1 MDWAINMRGRAPS
14 TFAQN
19 NAHPGLN
26 HQNSNSKAKAKHLEF
41 KYLYFKIQ
49 KLINKRVVLSLK
61 YEQLKSPGVHS
72 TLMKPLGSKIVEIAS
87 ISNLSKRISRVI
99 NCLPANSPFHTPRFG
114 PQANSNYS
122 HDTSGDLKV
131 SINLVCILLLLRL
144 EFTIQ
149 AENNLIKYDILSTKA
164 TICEILA
171 IRMLREYKAYDRI
184 NLLFTNPMRDDH
196 FQNKFPSR
204 ISSYNTL
211 ELAVLSKS
219 KKFLSQPVIE
229 QILDRFYDGELI
241 VKRNNDLINDSIVQ
255 SLLDVNS
262 MFTNLE
268 EQATLLSD
276 KSENAVINYTFKKLS
291 LHKITT
297 RANIVPKYQ
306 SLVMNMKLIFFAT
319 LHFILILEQKQAEWY
334 TDPSNTF
341 MRITELLYWLLA
353 FNFNF
358 ELFIKLRN
366 INFKFLRKII
376 WTYADLILIL
386 LIDSAF
392 ILRIFSL
399 LNKVGTEDYHDA
411 FSLIS
416 IILLPR
422 ILSVFNNYEFFNM
435 ITQSLKKMLWKL
447 IGLFFLFSSL
457 ISGFYLTF
465 ISLAIDRNS
474 YEIAFDML
482 KVFFGFTP
490 AVWSNWDNYNN
501 LGRAIQMG
509 YLFLSQFI
517 IATILAIVL
526 SQVFSKVSL
535 SNKEEF
541 AYFKST
547 NLVVYF
553 QTSDIFY
560 ENGFYGKNNS
570 FSTIA
575 ILYTFMNLF
584 KFPIILIIFAYE
596 LIVANINS
604 KKSQNDLK
612 QFTFLNKEHDY
623 YQDQD
628 LVNMDSIDD
637 DTDVSLMMVKTRNN
651 SMFQAVPGR
660 KISSVDNGNHHASSH
675 LFNNLAPAKS
685 ISTLGNLRSAS
696 TDSFIIDEILAK
708 KYAVN
713 GNVIAQTPVHQGL
726 EITKT
731 ANIEPNSKL
740 SASQQSK
747 WLADRTSMNNIA
759 SNANF
764 RAPSS
769 KKVKKRKKNVNNE
782 IMTKLNKLET
792 LVDMLVNQQRD
803 QDETVHAFPQQI
815 YDDRSIIQEIEENDS
830 SSVIRGDTEH
840 NNFGE
845 IYRINEVSLDDME
858 LLDMSHEDA
867 DAGEDDEVDTSTEVE
882 SDDTY

>member
-1 MDWAINMRGRAPS
+1 MRGRIPS

-19 NAHPGLN
+19 NAHPSLN
-26 HQNSNSKAKAKHLEF
+26 QQNSTSKAKAKHLEF

-49 KLINKRVVLSLK
+49 KLIHKRVVLSLK

-72 TLMKPLGSKIVEIAS
+72 TLMKPLASKIVEIAS
-87 ISNLSKRISRVI
+87 ISNLSKKISRVI
-99 NCLPANSPFHTPRFG
+99 NSLPTVSPYQTPRFG
-114 PQANSNYS
+114 PQTNANYN
-122 HDTSGDLKV
+122 HDINGDLKL
-131 SINLVCILLLLRL
+131 SINLVCILLLLRF

-149 AENNLIKYDILSTKA
+149 AENNLIKYDILNTKA

-229 QILDRFYDGELI
+229 QILDRFYEGELI
-241 VKRNNDLINDSIVQ
+241 VKRNNDLINESIVQ

-262 MFTNLE
+262 MFKNLE
-268 EQATLLSD
+268 EQTSLLND
-276 KSENAVINYTFKKLS
+276 RSENAVINYTFKKLS

-306 SLVMNMKLIFFAT
+306 SLVMNMKLIFFAA
-319 LHFILILEQKQAEWY
+319 LHFILILKQKHTKWY
-334 TDPSNTF
+334 TDPSNNF
-341 MRITELLYWLLA
+341 MKITELLYWLLA

-358 ELFIKLRN
+358 ELFIKLKN

-376 WTYADLILIL
+376 WTYADLALIL

-392 ILRIFSL
+392 VLRVFSL

-416 IILLPR
+416 IVLLPR

-447 IGLFFLFSSL
+447 IGLFFLFISL

-490 AVWSNWDNYNN
+490 AVWSNWESYNN

-560 ENGFYGKNNS
+560 ENGFYGKSNRFTTVS
-570 FSTIA
+570 IFHM
-575 ILYTFMNLF
+575 FMNLF
-584 KFPIILIIFAYE
+584 KFPIILIIFVYE

-604 KKSQNDLK
+604 RKGHNNLK
-612 QFTFLNKEHDY
+612 QFTFLSKEQDY

-637 DTDVSLMMVKTRNN
+637 DTDVSLMLVKTRNN

-660 KISSVDNGNHHASSH
+660 KISSVDNVNHASSH

-685 ISTLGNLRSAS
+685 ISTFGNLRSAS
-696 TDSFIIDEILAK
+696 TDSFIIDEILSK
-708 KYAVN
+708 KYGGT
-713 GNVIAQTPVHQGL
+713 GNVIAQTPVYLGL
-726 EITKT
+726 EIAKASNNEVST
-731 ANIEPNSKL
+731 KL

-747 WLADRTSMNNIA
+747 WLTDRKSLMSMNNPT

-764 RAPSS
+764 RASS
-769 KKVKKRKKNVNNE
+769 GKKIKKRKKNVNNE

-792 LVDMLVNQQRD
+792 LVDMLVNQQHD
-803 QDETVHAFPQQI
+803 QDETVHAFPQQL
-815 YDDRSIIQEIEENDS
+815 YDDQSIIQEVEENDS
-830 SSVIRGDTEH
+830 SSVIRGDIQNT
-840 NNFGE
+840 NFGE
-845 IYRINEVSLDDME
+845 IYRINEVSLDDMD
-858 LLDMSHEDA
+858 LLNMSHEEA

>member
-1 MDWAINMRGRAPS
+1 MRGRIPS
-14 TFAQN
+14 TLAQN
-19 NAHPGLN
+19 NAHPSLN
-26 HQNSNSKAKAKHLEF
+26 QQNSTSTSKTKAKHLEF

-49 KLINKRVVLSLK
+49 KLIHKRVVLSLK

-72 TLMKPLGSKIVEIAS
+72 TLMKPLASKIVEIAS
-87 ISNLSKRISRVI
+87 ISNLSKKINRVI
-99 NCLPANSPFHTPRFG
+99 NSLPTVSPYQTPRFG
-114 PQANSNYS
+114 PQTNANYN
-122 HDTSGDLKV
+122 HDVNGDLKL
-131 SINLVCILLLLRL
+131 SINLVCILLLLRF

-149 AENNLIKYDILSTKA
+149 AENNLIKYDILNTKA

-171 IRMLREYKAYDRI
+171 IKMLREYKAYDRI

-241 VKRNNDLINDSIVQ
+241 VKRNNDLINESIVQ

-262 MFTNLE
+262 MFKNLE
-268 EQATLLSD
+268 EQTSLLND

-306 SLVMNMKLIFFAT
+306 SLVMNMKLIFFAA
-319 LHFILILEQKQAEWY
+319 LHFILILKQKHTKWY

-341 MRITELLYWLLA
+341 MKITELLYWLLA

-392 ILRIFSL
+392 FLRIFSL

-416 IILLPR
+416 IVLLPR

-447 IGLFFLFSSL
+447 IGLFFLFISL

-490 AVWSNWDNYNN
+490 AVWSNWDSYNN

-560 ENGFYGKNNS
+560 ENGFYGKSNR
-570 FSTIA
+570 FTTVG
-575 ILYTFMNLF
+575 ILYMFMNLF
-584 KFPIILIIFAYE
+584 KFPIILIIFIYE

-604 KKSQNDLK
+604 KKGHNNLK
-612 QFTFLNKEHDY
+612 QFTFLNKEQDY

-637 DTDVSLMMVKTRNN
+637 DTDVSLMLVKTRNN

-660 KISSVDNGNHHASSH
+660 KISSVDNVNHATSH
-675 LFNNLAPAKS
+675 LFNNLAPTKS
-685 ISTLGNLRSAS
+685 IGNLRSAS
-696 TDSFIIDEILAK
+696 TDSFIIDEILSK
-708 KYAVN
+708 KYGGT
-713 GNVIAQTPVHQGL
+713 GNLIAQTPVHQGL
-726 EITKT
+726 EVAKASNNEMST
-731 ANIEPNSKL
+731 KL

-747 WLADRTSMNNIA
+747 WLTDRRSLMSMNNPT

-764 RAPSS
+764 KATSG
-769 KKVKKRKKNVNNE
+769 KKIKKRKKNVNNE

-792 LVDMLVNQQRD
+792 LVDMLVNQQHD
-803 QDETVHAFPQQI
+803 QDETVHAFPQQL
-815 YDDRSIIQEIEENDS
+815 YDDQSIIQEVEENDS
-830 SSVIRGDTEH
+830 SSVIRGDTQDT
-840 NNFGE
+840 NFGE
-845 IYRINEVSLDDME
+845 IYRINEVSLDDMD
-858 LLDMSHEDA
+858 LINMSHEEA

>member
-1 MDWAINMRGRAPS
+1 MRGRIPS
-14 TFAQN
+14 TLAQN
-19 NAHPGLN
+19 NAHPSLN
-26 HQNSNSKAKAKHLEF
+26 QQNSTSTSKTKAKHLEF

-49 KLINKRVVLSLK
+49 KLIHKRVVLSLK

-72 TLMKPLGSKIVEIAS
+72 TLMKPLASKIVEIAS
-87 ISNLSKRISRVI
+87 ISNLSKKINRVI
-99 NCLPANSPFHTPRFG
+99 NSLPTVSPYQTPRFG
-114 PQANSNYS
+114 PQTNANYN
-122 HDTSGDLKV
+122 HDVNGDLKL
-131 SINLVCILLLLRL
+131 SINLVCILLLLRF

-149 AENNLIKYDILSTKA
+149 AENNLIKYDILNTKA

-171 IRMLREYKAYDRI
+171 IKMLREYKAYDRI

-241 VKRNNDLINDSIVQ
+241 VKRNNDLINESIVQ

-262 MFTNLE
+262 MFKNLE
-268 EQATLLSD
+268 EQTSLLND
-276 KSENAVINYTFKKLS
+276 KSDNAVINYTFKKLS

-306 SLVMNMKLIFFAT
+306 SLVMNMKLIFFAA
-319 LHFILILEQKQAEWY
+319 LHFILILKQKHTKWY

-341 MRITELLYWLLA
+341 MKITELLYWLLA

-392 ILRIFSL
+392 FLRIFSL

-416 IILLPR
+416 IVLLPR

-447 IGLFFLFSSL
+447 IGLFFLFISL

-490 AVWSNWDNYNN
+490 AVWSNWDSYNN

-560 ENGFYGKNNS
+560 ENGFYGKSNR
-570 FSTIA
+570 FTTVG
-575 ILYTFMNLF
+575 ILYMFMNLF
-584 KFPIILIIFAYE
+584 KFPIILIIFIYE

-604 KKSQNDLK
+604 KKGHNNLK
-612 QFTFLNKEHDY
+612 QFTFLNKEQDY

-637 DTDVSLMMVKTRNN
+637 DTDVSLMLMKTRNN

-660 KISSVDNGNHHASSH
+660 KISSVDNVNHATSH
-675 LFNNLAPAKS
+675 LFNNLAPTKS
-685 ISTLGNLRSAS
+685 IGNLRSAS
-696 TDSFIIDEILAK
+696 TDSFIIDEILSK
-708 KYAVN
+708 KYGGT
-713 GNVIAQTPVHQGL
+713 GNLIAQTPVHQGL
-726 EITKT
+726 ELVKASNNEMST
-731 ANIEPNSKL
+731 KL

-747 WLADRTSMNNIA
+747 WLTDRRSLMSMNNPT

-764 RAPSS
+764 KATSG
-769 KKVKKRKKNVNNE
+769 KKIKKRKKNVNNE

-792 LVDMLVNQQRD
+792 LVDMLVNQQHD
-803 QDETVHAFPQQI
+803 QDETVHAFPQQL
-815 YDDRSIIQEIEENDS
+815 YDDQSIIQEVEENDS
-830 SSVIRGDTEH
+830 SSVIRGDTQDT
-840 NNFGE
+840 NFGE
-845 IYRINEVSLDDME
+845 IYRINEVSLDDMD
-858 LLDMSHEDA
+858 LINMSHEEA

>member
-1 MDWAINMRGRAPS
+1 MRGRIPS
-14 TFAQN
+14 TLAQN
-19 NAHPGLN
+19 NAHPSLN
-26 HQNSNSKAKAKHLEF
+26 QQNSTSTSKTKAKHLEF

-49 KLINKRVVLSLK
+49 KLIHKRVVLSLK

-72 TLMKPLGSKIVEIAS
+72 TLMKPLTSKIVEIAS
-87 ISNLSKRISRVI
+87 ISNLSKKINRVI
-99 NCLPANSPFHTPRFG
+99 NSLPTVSPYQTPRFG
-114 PQANSNYS
+114 PQTNANYN
-122 HDTSGDLKV
+122 HDVNGDLKL
-131 SINLVCILLLLRL
+131 SINLVCILLLLRF

-149 AENNLIKYDILSTKA
+149 AENNLIKYDILNTKA

-171 IRMLREYKAYDRI
+171 IKMLREYKAYDRI

-241 VKRNNDLINDSIVQ
+241 VKRNNDLINESIVQ

-262 MFTNLE
+262 MFKNLE
-268 EQATLLSD
+268 EQTSLLND
-276 KSENAVINYTFKKLS
+276 KSDNAVINYTFKKLS

-306 SLVMNMKLIFFAT
+306 SLVMNMKLIFFAA
-319 LHFILILEQKQAEWY
+319 LHFILILKQKHTKWY

-341 MRITELLYWLLA
+341 MKITELLYWLLA

-392 ILRIFSL
+392 FLRIFSL

-416 IILLPR
+416 IVLLPR

-447 IGLFFLFSSL
+447 IGLFFLFISL

-490 AVWSNWDNYNN
+490 AVWSNWDSYNN

-560 ENGFYGKNNS
+560 ENGFYGKSNR
-570 FSTIA
+570 FTTVG
-575 ILYTFMNLF
+575 ILYMFMNLF
-584 KFPIILIIFAYE
+584 KFPIILIIFIYE

-604 KKSQNDLK
+604 KKGHNNLK
-612 QFTFLNKEHDY
+612 QFTFLNKEQDY

-637 DTDVSLMMVKTRNN
+637 DTDVSLMLVKTRNN

-660 KISSVDNGNHHASSH
+660 KISSVDNVNHATSH
-675 LFNNLAPAKS
+675 LFNNLAPTKS
-685 ISTLGNLRSAS
+685 IGNLRSAS
-696 TDSFIIDEILAK
+696 TDSFIIDEILSK
-708 KYAVN
+708 KYGGT
-713 GNVIAQTPVHQGL
+713 GNLIAQTPVHQGL
-726 EITKT
+726 ELVKASNNEMST
-731 ANIEPNSKL
+731 KL

-747 WLADRTSMNNIA
+747 WLTDRRSLMSMNNPT

-764 RAPSS
+764 KATSG
-769 KKVKKRKKNVNNE
+769 KKIKKRKKNVNNE

-792 LVDMLVNQQRD
+792 LVDMLVNQQHD
-803 QDETVHAFPQQI
+803 QDETVHAFPQQL
-815 YDDRSIIQEIEENDS
+815 YDDQSIIQEVEENDS
-830 SSVIRGDTEH
+830 SSVIRGDTQDT
-840 NNFGE
+840 NFGE
-845 IYRINEVSLDDME
+845 IYRINEVSLDDMD
-858 LLDMSHEDA
+858 LINMSHEEA

>member
-1 MDWAINMRGRAPS
+1 MRGRIPS
-14 TFAQN
+14 TLAQN
-19 NAHPGLN
+19 NAHPSLN
-26 HQNSNSKAKAKHLEF
+26 QQNSTSTSKTKAKHLEF

-49 KLINKRVVLSLK
+49 KLIHKRVVLSLK

-72 TLMKPLGSKIVEIAS
+72 TLMKPLASKIVEIAS
-87 ISNLSKRISRVI
+87 ISNLSKKINRVI
-99 NCLPANSPFHTPRFG
+99 NSLPTVSPYQTPRFG
-114 PQANSNYS
+114 PQTNANYN
-122 HDTSGDLKV
+122 HDVNGDLKL
-131 SINLVCILLLLRL
+131 SINLVCILLLLRF

-149 AENNLIKYDILSTKA
+149 AENNLIKYDILNTKA

-171 IRMLREYKAYDRI
+171 IKMLREYKAYDRI

-241 VKRNNDLINDSIVQ
+241 VKRNNDLINESIVQ

-262 MFTNLE
+262 MFKNLE
-268 EQATLLSD
+268 EQTSLLND
-276 KSENAVINYTFKKLS
+276 KSDNAVINYTFKKLS

-306 SLVMNMKLIFFAT
+306 SLVMNMKLIFFAA
-319 LHFILILEQKQAEWY
+319 LHFILILKQKHTKWY

-341 MRITELLYWLLA
+341 MKITELLYWLLA

-392 ILRIFSL
+392 FLRIFSL

-416 IILLPR
+416 IVLLPR

-447 IGLFFLFSSL
+447 IGLFFLFISL

-490 AVWSNWDNYNN
+490 AVWSNWDSYNN

-560 ENGFYGKNNS
+560 ENGFYGKSNR
-570 FSTIA
+570 FTTVG
-575 ILYTFMNLF
+575 ILYMFMNLF
-584 KFPIILIIFAYE
+584 KFPIILIIFIYE

-604 KKSQNDLK
+604 KKGHNNLK
-612 QFTFLNKEHDY
+612 QFTFLNKEQDY

-637 DTDVSLMMVKTRNN
+637 DTDVSLMLVKTRNN

-660 KISSVDNGNHHASSH
+660 KISSVDNVNHATSH
-675 LFNNLAPAKS
+675 LFNNLAPTKS
-685 ISTLGNLRSAS
+685 IGNLRSAS
-696 TDSFIIDEILAK
+696 TDSFIIDEILSK
-708 KYAVN
+708 KYGGT
-713 GNVIAQTPVHQGL
+713 GNLIAQTPVHQGL
-726 EITKT
+726 ELVKASNNEMST
-731 ANIEPNSKL
+731 KL

-747 WLADRTSMNNIA
+747 WLTDRRSLMSMNNPT

-764 RAPSS
+764 KATSG
-769 KKVKKRKKNVNNE
+769 KKIKKRKKNVNNE

-792 LVDMLVNQQRD
+792 LVDMLVNQQHD
-803 QDETVHAFPQQI
+803 QDETVHAFPQQL
-815 YDDRSIIQEIEENDS
+815 YDDQSIIQEVEENDS
-830 SSVIRGDTEH
+830 SSVIRGDTQDT
-840 NNFGE
+840 NFGE
-845 IYRINEVSLDDME
+845 IYRINEVSLDDMD
-858 LLDMSHEDA
+858 LINMSHEEA

>member
-1 MDWAINMRGRAPS
+1 MRGRIPS

-19 NAHPGLN
+19 NAHPSSN
-26 HQNSNSKAKAKHLEF
+26 QQNSTSKTKAKHLEF

-49 KLINKRVVLSLK
+49 KLIHKRVVLSLK

-72 TLMKPLGSKIVEIAS
+72 TLMKPLASKIVEIAS
-87 ISNLSKRISRVI
+87 ISNLSKKISRVI
-99 NCLPANSPFHTPRFG
+99 NSLPTVSPYQTPRFG
-114 PQANSNYS
+114 PQTNANYN
-122 HDTSGDLKV
+122 HDVNGDLKL
-131 SINLVCILLLLRL
+131 SINLVCILLLLRF

-149 AENNLIKYDILSTKA
+149 AENNLIKYDILNTKA

-196 FQNKFPSR
+196 FQDKFPSR

-229 QILDRFYDGELI
+229 QILDRFYEGELI
-241 VKRNNDLINDSIVQ
+241 VKRNNDLINESIVQ

-262 MFTNLE
+262 MFKNLE
-268 EQATLLSD
+268 EQTVLLND

-319 LHFILILEQKQAEWY
+319 LHFILILKQKHTKWY
-334 TDPSNTF
+334 SDPSNTF
-341 MRITELLYWLLA
+341 MKITELLYWLLA

-358 ELFIKLRN
+358 ELFIKLKN

-392 ILRIFSL
+392 ALRIFSL
-399 LNKVGTEDYHDA
+399 LNKVGTDDYHDA

-416 IILLPR
+416 IVLLPR

-447 IGLFFLFSSL
+447 IGLFFLFISL

-490 AVWSNWDNYNN
+490 AVWSNWDSYNN

-560 ENGFYGKNNS
+560 ENGFYGKSNR
-570 FSTIA
+570 FTTVG
-575 ILYTFMNLF
+575 ILYMFMNLF
-584 KFPIILIIFAYE
+584 KFPIILIIFIYE

-604 KKSQNDLK
+604 KKGHNNLK
-612 QFTFLNKEHDY
+612 QFTFLNKEQDY

-637 DTDVSLMMVKTRNN
+637 DTDVSLMLVKTRNN
-651 SMFQAVPGR
+651 STFQAVPGR
-660 KISSVDNGNHHASSH
+660 KISSVDNANHATSH

-685 ISTLGNLRSAS
+685 IGTFGNLRSAS
-696 TDSFIIDEILAK
+696 TDSFIIDEILSK
-708 KYAVN
+708 KY
-713 GNVIAQTPVHQGL
+713 GGTDNVIAQTPVHLGL
-726 EITKT
+726 EIAKASNNEVST
-731 ANIEPNSKL
+731 KL

-747 WLADRTSMNNIA
+747 WLTDRKSLMSMNNPTT
-759 SNANF
+759 NANF
-764 RAPSS
+764 RATSG
-769 KKVKKRKKNVNNE
+769 KKIKKRKKNVNNE
-782 IMTKLNKLET
+782 IMTKLNKLEI
-792 LVDMLVNQQRD
+792 LVDMLVNQQHD
-803 QDETVHAFPQQI
+803 QDETAHALPQQL
-815 YDDRSIIQEIEENDS
+815 YDDQSIIQEVEENDS
-830 SSVIRGDTEH
+830 SSVIRGDTQDT
-840 NNFGE
+840 NFGE

-858 LLDMSHEDA
+858 LLNMSHEEA

>member
-1 MDWAINMRGRAPS
+1 MRGRIPS
-14 TFAQN
+14 TLAQN
-19 NAHPGLN
+19 NAHPSLN
-26 HQNSNSKAKAKHLEF
+26 QQNSTSTSKTKAKHLEF

-49 KLINKRVVLSLK
+49 KLIHKRVVLSLK

-72 TLMKPLGSKIVEIAS
+72 TLMKPLASKIVEIAS
-87 ISNLSKRISRVI
+87 ISNLSKKINRVI
-99 NCLPANSPFHTPRFG
+99 NSLPTVSPYQTPRFG
-114 PQANSNYS
+114 PQTNANYN
-122 HDTSGDLKV
+122 HDVNGDSKL
-131 SINLVCILLLLRL
+131 SINLVCILLLLRF

-149 AENNLIKYDILSTKA
+149 AENNLIKYDILNTKA

-171 IRMLREYKAYDRI
+171 IKMLREYKAYDRI

-241 VKRNNDLINDSIVQ
+241 VKRNNDLINESIVQ

-262 MFTNLE
+262 MFKNLE
-268 EQATLLSD
+268 EQTSLLND
-276 KSENAVINYTFKKLS
+276 KSDNAVINYTFKKLS

-306 SLVMNMKLIFFAT
+306 SLVMNMKLIFFAA
-319 LHFILILEQKQAEWY
+319 LHFILILKQKHTKWY

-341 MRITELLYWLLA
+341 MKITELLYWLLA

-392 ILRIFSL
+392 FLRIFSL

-416 IILLPR
+416 IVLLPR

-447 IGLFFLFSSL
+447 IGLFFLFISL

-490 AVWSNWDNYNN
+490 AVWSNWDSYNN

-560 ENGFYGKNNS
+560 ENGFYGKSNR
-570 FSTIA
+570 FTTVG
-575 ILYTFMNLF
+575 ILYMFMNLF
-584 KFPIILIIFAYE
+584 KFPIILIIFIYE

-604 KKSQNDLK
+604 KKGHNNLK
-612 QFTFLNKEHDY
+612 QFTFLNKEQDY

-637 DTDVSLMMVKTRNN
+637 DTDVSLMLVKTRNN

-660 KISSVDNGNHHASSH
+660 KISSVDNVNHATSH
-675 LFNNLAPAKS
+675 LFNNLAPTKS
-685 ISTLGNLRSAS
+685 IGNLRSAS
-696 TDSFIIDEILAK
+696 TDSFIIDEILSK
-708 KYAVN
+708 KYGGT
-713 GNVIAQTPVHQGL
+713 GNLIAQTPVHQGL
-726 EITKT
+726 ELVKASNNEMST
-731 ANIEPNSKL
+731 KL

-747 WLADRTSMNNIA
+747 WLTDRRSLMSMNNPT

-764 RAPSS
+764 KATSG
-769 KKVKKRKKNVNNE
+769 KKIKKRKKNVNNE

-792 LVDMLVNQQRD
+792 LVDMLVNQQHD
-803 QDETVHAFPQQI
+803 QDETVHAFPQQL
-815 YDDRSIIQEIEENDS
+815 YDDQSIIQEVEENDS
-830 SSVIRGDTEH
+830 SSVIRGDTQDT
-840 NNFGE
+840 NFGE
-845 IYRINEVSLDDME
+845 IYRINEVSLDDM
-858 LLDMSHEDA
+858 DSINMSHEEA

>member
-1 MDWAINMRGRAPS
+1 MRGRIPS
-14 TFAQN
+14 TLAQN
-19 NAHPGLN
+19 NAHPSLN
-26 HQNSNSKAKAKHLEF
+26 QQNSTSTSKTKAKHLEF

-49 KLINKRVVLSLK
+49 KLIHKRVVLSLK
-61 YEQLKSPGVHS
+61 YEQLKSPGVHL
-72 TLMKPLGSKIVEIAS
+72 TLMKPLTSKIVEIAS
-87 ISNLSKRISRVI
+87 ISNLSKKINRVI
-99 NCLPANSPFHTPRFG
+99 NSLPTVSPYQTPRFG
-114 PQANSNYS
+114 PQTNANYN
-122 HDTSGDLKV
+122 HDVNGDLKL
-131 SINLVCILLLLRL
+131 SINLVCILLLLRF

-149 AENNLIKYDILSTKA
+149 AENNLIKYDILNTKA

-171 IRMLREYKAYDRI
+171 IKMLREYKAYDRI

-229 QILDRFYDGELI
+229 QILDRFYEGELI
-241 VKRNNDLINDSIVQ
+241 VKRNNDIINESIVQ

-262 MFTNLE
+262 MFKNLE
-268 EQATLLSD
+268 EQTSLLND

-306 SLVMNMKLIFFAT
+306 SLVMNMKLIFFAA
-319 LHFILILEQKQAEWY
+319 LHFILILKQKHTKWY

-341 MRITELLYWLLA
+341 MKITELLYWLLA

-358 ELFIKLRN
+358 ELFIKLKN

-392 ILRIFSL
+392 FLRIFSL

-416 IILLPR
+416 IVLLPR

-447 IGLFFLFSSL
+447 IGLFFLFISL

-490 AVWSNWDNYNN
+490 AVWSNWDSYNN

-560 ENGFYGKNNS
+560 ENGFYGKSNR
-570 FSTIA
+570 FTTVG
-575 ILYTFMNLF
+575 ILYMFMNLF
-584 KFPIILIIFAYE
+584 KFPIILIIFIYE

-604 KKSQNDLK
+604 KKGHNNLK
-612 QFTFLNKEHDY
+612 QFTFLNKEQDY

-637 DTDVSLMMVKTRNN
+637 DTDVSLMLVKTRNN

-660 KISSVDNGNHHASSH
+660 KISSVDNVNHATSH
-675 LFNNLAPAKS
+675 LFNNLAPTKS
-685 ISTLGNLRSAS
+685 IGNLRSAS
-696 TDSFIIDEILAK
+696 TDSFIIDEILSK
-708 KYAVN
+708 KYGGT
-713 GNVIAQTPVHQGL
+713 GNLSAQTPVHQGL
-726 EITKT
+726 EIAK
-731 ANIEPNSKL
+731 ANNNEMITKL

-747 WLADRTSMNNIA
+747 WLTDRKSLMSMNNPA

-764 RAPSS
+764 KATSG
-769 KKVKKRKKNVNNE
+769 KKIKKRKKNVNNE

-792 LVDMLVNQQRD
+792 LVDMLVNQQHD
-803 QDETVHAFPQQI
+803 QDETVHAFPQQL
-815 YDDRSIIQEIEENDS
+815 YDDQSIIQEVEENDS
-830 SSVIRGDTEH
+830 SSVIRGDTQDT
-840 NNFGE
+840 NFGE
-845 IYRINEVSLDDME
+845 IYRINEVSLDDMD
-858 LLDMSHEDA
+858 LINMSHEEA

>member
-1 MDWAINMRGRAPS
+1 MRGRIPS
-14 TFAQN
+14 TLAQN
-19 NAHPGLN
+19 NAHPSLN
-26 HQNSNSKAKAKHLEF
+26 QQNSTSTSKTKAKHLEF

-49 KLINKRVVLSLK
+49 KLIHKRVVLSLK

-72 TLMKPLGSKIVEIAS
+72 TLMKPLASKIVEIAS
-87 ISNLSKRISRVI
+87 ISNLSKKINRVI
-99 NCLPANSPFHTPRFG
+99 NSLPTVSPYQTPRFG
-114 PQANSNYS
+114 PQTNANYN
-122 HDTSGDLKV
+122 HDVNGDLKL
-131 SINLVCILLLLRL
+131 SINLVCILLLLRF

-149 AENNLIKYDILSTKA
+149 AENNLIKYDILNTKA

-171 IRMLREYKAYDRI
+171 IKMLREYKAYDRI

-241 VKRNNDLINDSIVQ
+241 VKRNNDLINESIVQ

-262 MFTNLE
+262 MFKNLE
-268 EQATLLSD
+268 EQTSLLND

-306 SLVMNMKLIFFAT
+306 SLVMNMKLIFFAA
-319 LHFILILEQKQAEWY
+319 LHFILILKQKHTKWY

-341 MRITELLYWLLA
+341 MKITELLYWLLA

-392 ILRIFSL
+392 FLRIFSL

-416 IILLPR
+416 IVLLPR

-447 IGLFFLFSSL
+447 IGLFFLFISL

-490 AVWSNWDNYNN
+490 AVWSNWDSYNN

-560 ENGFYGKNNS
+560 ENGFYGKSNR
-570 FSTIA
+570 FTTVG
-575 ILYTFMNLF
+575 ILYMFMNLF
-584 KFPIILIIFAYE
+584 KFPIILIIFIYE

-604 KKSQNDLK
+604 KKGHNNLK
-612 QFTFLNKEHDY
+612 QFTFLNKEQDY

-637 DTDVSLMMVKTRNN
+637 DTDVSLMLVKTRNN

-660 KISSVDNGNHHASSH
+660 KISSVDNVNHATSH
-675 LFNNLAPAKS
+675 LFNNLAPTKS
-685 ISTLGNLRSAS
+685 IGNLRSAS
-696 TDSFIIDEILAK
+696 TDSFIIDEILSK
-708 KYAVN
+708 KYGGT
-713 GNVIAQTPVHQGL
+713 GNLIAQTPVHQGL
-726 EITKT
+726 ELVKASNNEMST
-731 ANIEPNSKL
+731 KL

-747 WLADRTSMNNIA
+747 WLTDRRSLMSMNNPT

-764 RAPSS
+764 KATSG
-769 KKVKKRKKNVNNE
+769 KKIKKRKKNVNNE

-792 LVDMLVNQQRD
+792 LVDMLVNQQHD
-803 QDETVHAFPQQI
+803 QDETVHAFPQQL
-815 YDDRSIIQEIEENDS
+815 YDDQSIIQEVEENDS
-830 SSVIRGDTEH
+830 SSVIRGDTQDT
-840 NNFGE
+840 NFGE
-845 IYRINEVSLDDME
+845 IYRINEVSLDDMD
-858 LLDMSHEDA
+858 LINMSHEEA

>member
-1 MDWAINMRGRAPS
+1 MRGRIPS
-14 TFAQN
+14 TLAQN
-19 NAHPGLN
+19 NAHPSLN
-26 HQNSNSKAKAKHLEF
+26 QQNSTSTSKTKAKHLEF

-49 KLINKRVVLSLK
+49 KLIHKRVVLSLK

-72 TLMKPLGSKIVEIAS
+72 TLMKPLASKIVEIAS
-87 ISNLSKRISRVI
+87 ISNLSKKINRVI
-99 NCLPANSPFHTPRFG
+99 NSLPTVSPYQTPRFG
-114 PQANSNYS
+114 PQTNANYN
-122 HDTSGDLKV
+122 HDVNGDLKL
-131 SINLVCILLLLRL
+131 SINLVCILLLLRF

-149 AENNLIKYDILSTKA
+149 AENNLIKYDILNTKA

-171 IRMLREYKAYDRI
+171 IKMLREYKAYDRI

-241 VKRNNDLINDSIVQ
+241 VKRNNDLINESIVQ

-262 MFTNLE
+262 MFKNLE
-268 EQATLLSD
+268 EQTSLLND
-276 KSENAVINYTFKKLS
+276 KSDNAVINYTFKKLS

-306 SLVMNMKLIFFAT
+306 SLVMNMKLIFFAA
-319 LHFILILEQKQAEWY
+319 LHFILILKQKHTKWY

-341 MRITELLYWLLA
+341 MKITELLYWLLA

-392 ILRIFSL
+392 FLRIFSL

-416 IILLPR
+416 IVLLPR

-447 IGLFFLFSSL
+447 IGLFFLFISL

-490 AVWSNWDNYNN
+490 AVWSNWDSYNN

-560 ENGFYGKNNS
+560 ENGFYGKSNR
-570 FSTIA
+570 FTTVG
-575 ILYTFMNLF
+575 ILYMFMNLF
-584 KFPIILIIFAYE
+584 KFPIKLINIIYE

-604 KKSQNDLK
+604 KKGHNNLK
-612 QFTFLNKEHDY
+612 QFTFLNKEQDY

-637 DTDVSLMMVKTRNN
+637 DTDVSLMLVKTRNN

-660 KISSVDNGNHHASSH
+660 KISSVDNVNHATSH
-675 LFNNLAPAKS
+675 LFNNLAPTKS
-685 ISTLGNLRSAS
+685 IGNLRSAS
-696 TDSFIIDEILAK
+696 TDSFIIDEILSK
-708 KYAVN
+708 KYGGT
-713 GNVIAQTPVHQGL
+713 GNLIAQTPVHQGL
-726 EITKT
+726 ELVKASNNEMST
-731 ANIEPNSKL
+731 KL

-747 WLADRTSMNNIA
+747 WLTDRRSLMSMNNPT

-764 RAPSS
+764 KATSG
-769 KKVKKRKKNVNNE
+769 KKIKKRKKNVNNE

-792 LVDMLVNQQRD
+792 LVDMLVNQQHD
-803 QDETVHAFPQQI
+803 QDETVHAFPQQL
-815 YDDRSIIQEIEENDS
+815 YDDQSIIQEVEENDS
-830 SSVIRGDTEH
+830 SSVIRGDTQDT
-840 NNFGE
+840 NFGE
-845 IYRINEVSLDDME
+845 IYRINEVSLDDMD
-858 LLDMSHEDA
+858 LINMSHEEA

>member
-1 MDWAINMRGRAPS
+1 M
-14 TFAQN
+14 
-19 NAHPGLN
+19 
-26 HQNSNSKAKAKHLEF
+26 
-41 KYLYFKIQ
+41 
-49 KLINKRVVLSLK
+49 
-61 YEQLKSPGVHS
+61 
-72 TLMKPLGSKIVEIAS
+72 
-87 ISNLSKRISRVI
+87 
-99 NCLPANSPFHTPRFG
+99 
-114 PQANSNYS
+114 
-122 HDTSGDLKV
+122 
-131 SINLVCILLLLRL
+131 LLRF

-149 AENNLIKYDILSTKA
+149 AENNLIKYDILNTKA

-171 IRMLREYKAYDRI
+171 IKMLREYKAYDRI

-229 QILDRFYDGELI
+229 QILDRFYEGELI
-241 VKRNNDLINDSIVQ
+241 VKRNNDIINESIVQ

-262 MFTNLE
+262 MFKNLE
-268 EQATLLSD
+268 EQTSLLND
-276 KSENAVINYTFKKLS
+276 KSDNAVINYTFKKLS

-306 SLVMNMKLIFFAT
+306 SLVMNMKLIFFAA
-319 LHFILILEQKQAEWY
+319 LHFILILKQKHTKWY

-341 MRITELLYWLLA
+341 MKITELLYWLLA

-392 ILRIFSL
+392 FLRIFSL

-416 IILLPR
+416 IVLLPR

-447 IGLFFLFSSL
+447 IGLFFLFISL

-490 AVWSNWDNYNN
+490 AVWSNWDSYNN

-560 ENGFYGKNNS
+560 ENGFYGKSNR
-570 FSTIA
+570 FTTVG
-575 ILYTFMNLF
+575 ILYMFMNLF
-584 KFPIILIIFAYE
+584 KFPIILIIFIYE

-604 KKSQNDLK
+604 KKGHNNLK
-612 QFTFLNKEHDY
+612 QFTFLNKEQDY

-637 DTDVSLMMVKTRNN
+637 DTDVSLMLVKTRNN

-660 KISSVDNGNHHASSH
+660 KISSVDNVNHATSH
-675 LFNNLAPAKS
+675 LFNNLAPTKS
-685 ISTLGNLRSAS
+685 IGNLRSAS
-696 TDSFIIDEILAK
+696 TDSFIIDEILSK
-708 KYAVN
+708 KYGGT
-713 GNVIAQTPVHQGL
+713 GNLTAQTPVHQGL
-726 EITKT
+726 EIAK
-731 ANIEPNSKL
+731 ANNNEMITKL

-747 WLADRTSMNNIA
+747 WLTDRKSLMSMNNPA

-764 RAPSS
+764 RATSG
-769 KKVKKRKKNVNNE
+769 KKIKKRKKNVNNE

-792 LVDMLVNQQRD
+792 LVDMLVNQQHD
-803 QDETVHAFPQQI
+803 QDETVHAFPQQL
-815 YDDRSIIQEIEENDS
+815 YDDQSIIQEVEENDS
-830 SSVIRGDTEH
+830 SSVIRGDTQDT
-840 NNFGE
+840 NFGE
-845 IYRINEVSLDDME
+845 IYRINEVSLDDMD
-858 LLDMSHEDA
+858 LINMSHEEA

>member
-1 MDWAINMRGRAPS
+1 MRGRIPS
-14 TFAQN
+14 TLAQN
-19 NAHPGLN
+19 NAHPSLN
-26 HQNSNSKAKAKHLEF
+26 QQNSTSTSKTKAKHLEF

-49 KLINKRVVLSLK
+49 KLIHKRVVLSLK

-72 TLMKPLGSKIVEIAS
+72 TLMKPLTSKIVEIAS
-87 ISNLSKRISRVI
+87 ISNLSKKINRVI
-99 NCLPANSPFHTPRFG
+99 NSLPTVSPYQTPRFG
-114 PQANSNYS
+114 PQTNANYN
-122 HDTSGDLKV
+122 HDVNGDLKL
-131 SINLVCILLLLRL
+131 SINLVCILLLLRF

-149 AENNLIKYDILSTKA
+149 AENNLIKYDILNTKA

-171 IRMLREYKAYDRI
+171 IKMLREYKAYDRI

-229 QILDRFYDGELI
+229 QILDRFYEGELI
-241 VKRNNDLINDSIVQ
+241 VKRNNDIINESIVQ

-262 MFTNLE
+262 MFKNLE
-268 EQATLLSD
+268 EQTSLLND

-306 SLVMNMKLIFFAT
+306 SLVMNMKLIFFAA
-319 LHFILILEQKQAEWY
+319 LHFILILKQKHTKWY

-341 MRITELLYWLLA
+341 MKITELLYWLLA

-358 ELFIKLRN
+358 ELFIKLKN

-392 ILRIFSL
+392 FLRIFSL

-416 IILLPR
+416 IVLLPR

-447 IGLFFLFSSL
+447 IGLFFLFISL

-490 AVWSNWDNYNN
+490 AVWSNWDSYNN

-560 ENGFYGKNNS
+560 ENGFYGKSNR
-570 FSTIA
+570 FTTVG
-575 ILYTFMNLF
+575 ILYMFMNLF
-584 KFPIILIIFAYE
+584 KFPIILIIFIYE

-604 KKSQNDLK
+604 KKGHNNLK
-612 QFTFLNKEHDY
+612 QFTFLNKEQDY

-637 DTDVSLMMVKTRNN
+637 DTDVSLMLVKTRNN

-660 KISSVDNGNHHASSH
+660 KISSVDNVNHATSH
-675 LFNNLAPAKS
+675 LFNNLAPTKS
-685 ISTLGNLRSAS
+685 IGNLRSAS
-696 TDSFIIDEILAK
+696 TDSFIIDEILSK
-708 KYAVN
+708 KYGGT
-713 GNVIAQTPVHQGL
+713 GNLTAQTPVHQGL
-726 EITKT
+726 EIAK
-731 ANIEPNSKL
+731 ANNNEMITKL

-747 WLADRTSMNNIA
+747 WLTDRKSLMSMNNPA

-764 RAPSS
+764 RATSG
-769 KKVKKRKKNVNNE
+769 KKIKKRKKNVNNE

-792 LVDMLVNQQRD
+792 LVDMLVNQQHD
-803 QDETVHAFPQQI
+803 QDETVHAFPQQL
-815 YDDRSIIQEIEENDS
+815 YDDQSIIQEVEENDS
-830 SSVIRGDTEH
+830 SSVIRGDTQDT
-840 NNFGE
+840 NFGE
-845 IYRINEVSLDDME
+845 IYRINEVSLDDMD
-858 LLDMSHEDA
+858 LINMSHEEA